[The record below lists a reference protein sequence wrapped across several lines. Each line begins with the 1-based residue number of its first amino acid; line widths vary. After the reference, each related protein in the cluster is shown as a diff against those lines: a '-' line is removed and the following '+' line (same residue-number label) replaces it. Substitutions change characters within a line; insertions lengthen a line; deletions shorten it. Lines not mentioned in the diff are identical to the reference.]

1 MIVRTLLFALPLLWL
16 APPASA
22 AITPTPT
29 LVYAFSRFEPYK
41 TVDAD
46 GKPGGPYT
54 VLLQELARRS
64 GVQLDIVHCPLQRCL
79 ALLQRGQADLSIG
92 IRGNAERDRY
102 LDFLDPPFA
111 PPTATM
117 VLQRHDDPRP
127 IRHYDDLYA
136 LRVGVVEGA
145 SYFQRFDDDRL
156 MRRDAAPSARL
167 ALRKLAAKR
176 FDVLLINA
184 QQGRQLSRELGA
196 RQYRRAELQFPG
208 ELPRRIALSRLS
220 PAVQAAKPRLAAQLQ
235 QMLRDGSVRRILDG
249 AAVQAAHAGSKRSG
263 RSLHSMSTP
272 H

>member
-22 AITPTPT
+22 ATTPAPT

-111 PPTATM
+111 PATAPPCVATARDRARSG
-117 VLQRHDDPRP
+117 LRP
-127 IRHYDDLYA
+127 VR
-136 LRVGVVEGA
+136 
-145 SYFQRFDDDRL
+145 
-156 MRRDAAPSARL
+156 AACRGGG
-167 ALRKLAAKR
+167 R
-176 FDVLLINA
+176 
-184 QQGRQLSRELGA
+184 RQL
-196 RQYRRAELQFPG
+196 FP
-208 ELPRRIALSRLS
+208 AF
-220 PAVQAAKPRLAAQLQ
+220 
-235 QMLRDGSVRRILDG
+235 
-249 AAVQAAHAGSKRSG
+249 
-263 RSLHSMSTP
+263 
-272 H
+272 

>member
-41 TVDAD
+41 TMDAD

-54 VLLQELARRS
+54 MLLQELARRS
-64 GVQLDIVHCPLQRCL
+64 GVQLDIVYCPLQRCL
-79 ALLQRGQADLSIG
+79 ALLERGQADLSIG

-111 PPTATM
+111 PATATV
-117 VLQRHDDPRP
+117 VLQRRDDPRP
-127 IRHYDDLYA
+127 IRHYEDLYA
-136 LRVGVVEGA
+136 MRIGVVEGA
-145 SYFQRFDDDRL
+145 SYFQRFDEDRL
-156 MRRDAAPSARL
+156 MRRDVASNARQ

-184 QQGRQLSRELGA
+184 QQGSHLSRELGA

-208 ELPRRIALSRLS
+208 ELPRRIALSRQS
-220 PAVQAAKPRLAAQLQ
+220 PAVQAARPRLAAQLQ

-249 AAVQAAHAGSKRSG
+249 AAVQAAQAGSKRSG